1 MSASESPNHQISAVN
16 AANCPINIA
25 IRPRPRVAHRPQGF
39 TVQIPTALPLRVD
52 QAADAGI
59 RRKSSYVA
67 ILPAIRKG
75 NGRFAC
81 SSQWRSQLRLA
92 PAMHTRRTTCLR
104 LLRPRRQRQRQRL
117 PAIFRRWSSPRH
129 RTGTIPFGM
138 RLAAFS
144 QQSSSDSLLRPFRL
158 TPRRRRRR
166 VPCPPGRP
174 LLSFRAVCRVLARP
188 VAEVV
193 PPVGAQEAVVVF
205 QPRQGQRRVS
215 HPWQR

>member
-117 PAIFRRWSSPRH
+117 PAIFRCAAYVRVGSCVTSIAGPNPQRFGVQDRHCRQTFERYSSKPLPQCTSNVSCGSKARITALQQH
-129 RTGTIPFGM
+129 WPVHLSKRTSRSGKDTCVFG
-138 RLAAFS
+138 S
-144 QQSSSDSLLRPFRL
+144 ELRKS
-158 TPRRRRRR
+158 
-166 VPCPPGRP
+166 C
-174 LLSFRAVCRVLARP
+174 
-188 VAEVV
+188 
-193 PPVGAQEAVVVF
+193 
-205 QPRQGQRRVS
+205 
-215 HPWQR
+215 